1 MLSLSRRSAQFAQAN
16 VCMAPVYSAAGM
28 RQVTVTGEADLG
40 ARVLAY
46 DETPRAARWMGAH
59 AAMWYGIAAPPCDR
73 LVVGPHTL
81 PNVDRHVV
89 ALDFRH
95 LPGQRD
101 TLDLVSQLLSKGLPV
116 RCQIRDLETFLDKC
130 MASDVTCRAL
140 ILRASLCSLAGL
152 YDHCERA
159 APAELLFRLVG
170 VLHLHPSAGA
180 RWFKLRSEGAPCR
193 KLWLAVLQE
202 LVVHLVAQIPA
213 LRGALCEG
221 GSWDVFE
228 EHTLRLMNAVRR
240 VLYDSDGDID
250 MAEDE
255 AERVTRVPALPPV
268 VPGPVFYE
276 LLLKCTT
283 RVWRRELT
291 ALADQIDFVDLQ
303 ARLHRVYC
311 AAHGVRGLVGRL
323 RMYGLSPARLRDCEN
338 VLRQT
343 HGSGHQERNL
353 SQLEEPLRDLL
364 HKSPY
369 SFAAL
374 HQEIKVAEAFGRTSV
389 HPLPW
394 HTTQAHI
401 AALSVH
407 GLLPITDCRVG
418 NLVLCTSCAA
428 VLSSVC
434 DSDLRVYMSSTRA
447 VMDTESRML
456 VCSKGHPNR
465 STVHRAE
472 RQQTE
477 TRSTKSSSPAHLFD
491 VSSRSQ
497 RCKSTPLMMVPLL
510 GNLVVHDGVGYS
522 LCPVCGCAMRVVDY
536 VGAPCMA
543 CRCVV
548 ANDACGTCDLCG
560 VPRKELRPRFV
571 WSASAD
577 TVVELRKL
585 CTSCSVLKL
594 SKDLVPEWVE
604 LKRKFQAHEC
614 SKQTHVLRGSCQRA
628 RPDRSSGS

>member
-1 MLSLSRRSAQFAQAN
+1 M
-16 VCMAPVYSAAGM
+16 
-28 RQVTVTGEADLG
+28 G
-40 ARVLAY
+40 ARVHAY
-46 DETPRAARWMGAH
+46 DESPRAARWMGAH
-59 AAMWYGIAAPPCDR
+59 AAMWYGLGDAQPCAR

-101 TLDLVSQLLSKGLPV
+101 SMDLVSKLLSKGLPV
-116 RCQIRDLETFLDKC
+116 RCQVRDLESFLEKC
-130 MASDVTCRAL
+130 VTTDVTCRAL
-140 ILRASLCSLAGL
+140 ILRASMCSLAGL

-170 VLHLHPSAGA
+170 VLHLHPDAGA
-180 RWFKLRSEGAPCR
+180 RWYTQSTHR

-213 LRGALCEG
+213 LRSALCEG
-221 GSWDVFE
+221 GSWDAFE
-228 EHTLRLMNAVRR
+228 DHTLRLMDSVRR
-240 VLYDSDGDID
+240 VLYDSGGDID
-250 MAEDE
+250 AAEEE
-255 AERVTRVPALPPV
+255 ADRVTRVPALPPV
-268 VPGPVFYE
+268 VPGPVFYD
-276 LLLKCTT
+276 LLLKCAT

-303 ARLHRVYC
+303 ARLHRVYG
-311 AAHGVRGLVGRL
+311 AAHGTRGLVDRL
-323 RMYGLSPARLRDCEN
+323 RMYGLSPARMRDCAN

-374 HQEIKVAEAFGRTSV
+374 HQEIKVAEAFGRTAV
-389 HPLPW
+389 YPLPW

-401 AALSVH
+401 AALSAH
-407 GLLPITDCRVG
+407 ALLPITDCRVG

-434 DSDLRVYMSSTRA
+434 DGPGRVYMSSTRA
-447 VMDTESRML
+447 VMDTESQML

-522 LCPVCGCAMRVVDY
+522 LCPVCGCAMCVVDY

-543 CRCVV
+543 CRTVV
-548 ANDACGTCDLCG
+548 VDEACGTCDLCG

-571 WSASAD
+571 WSASEDA
-577 TVVELRKL
+577 VVTLRKL
-585 CTSCSVLKL
+585 CTSCSMLKL
-594 SKDLVPEWVE
+594 TKDLVPEWVE
-604 LKRKFQAHEC
+604 LKRKFQVHEC